1 MLEKKKKR
9 QCYYETVWAKCFI
22 TITCTASNETSTWR
36 FIINDSS
43 CYFLVDVIL
52 ASKCFTFSSPPNNM
66 RDIFMMRCGSIL
78 NLISSSSSFYE
89 MSETDGHVRK

>member
-1 MLEKKKKR
+1 MLEKNERKK
-9 QCYYETVWAKCFI
+9 QQYYYETVWAKSFI

-52 ASKCFTFSSPPNNM
+52 VQVNAFFYSIFISSIIW
-66 RDIFMMRCGSIL
+66 DIYMMLCGSKVNQTQTSTFL
-78 NLISSSSSFYE
+78 HE
-89 MSETDGHVRK
+89 K